1 MQARIE
7 HDDRSAGSALR
18 ILIRPNRSLSTRAMC
33 VLLAAVTALVLT
45 IGIGF
50 AMAGAWL
57 VLPFAGLEIAVV
69 GAALLYLH
77 RHADDGELLVIDDD
91 RVWVIRCQGGKDE
104 QHDFQR
110 YWAKVRLAGAD
121 GGWYPSRLLIGSHG
135 RFVEIGAAM
144 NEEERRALAA
154 HLRQALR

>member
-7 HDDRSAGSALR
+7 RDEGPGGALR
-18 ILIRPNRSLSTRAMC
+18 ILIRPNRSLSTRAMG
-33 VLLAAVTALVLT
+33 VLLVAVTALVLT

-50 AMAGAWL
+50 TVVGAWL

-69 GAALLYLH
+69 GAALLYLR
-77 RHADDGELLVIDDD
+77 RHADDCELLVIDEQ
-91 RVWVIRCQGGKDE
+91 RVWVVQRRGGKDE
-104 QHDFQR
+104 QHGFQR
-110 YWAKVRLAGAD
+110 YWARVRLTGAGA
-121 GGWYPSRLLIGSHG
+121 GWYPSRLLIGSHG

-154 HLRQALR
+154 HLAQALR